1 MKKAKEFKNTQNKN
15 AFENFSTALKTQSTA
30 DKLHDIA
37 TRANT
42 AKRPIDAQIAAS
54 ELRRKEGIVN
64 LIKYKRGKLQLQI
77 HRKKED

>member
-77 HRKKED
+77 HRKKE